1 MIMMIIMMVIMTMV
15 IKLFGNISMKAF
27 IFICENRNTEEPEET
42 GASDG
47 YSEQGA

>member
-1 MIMMIIMMVIMTMV
+1 MIMSMVIIMTMV
-15 IKLFGNISMKAF
+15 MKLFGNISMKAF

>member
-1 MIMMIIMMVIMTMV
+1 MIMMVVIMTMV
-15 IKLFGNISMKAF
+15 IKLSENIYMKAF

-42 GASDG
+42 GTSDG